1 MGAVHLA
8 LDEHGADAE
17 RLDQLTR
24 LLAEELRQLDVQ
36 DVSRT
41 TGPAPAGTR
50 ALDAVTLN
58 TLVVTLNTLA
68 VTLLGSGGLTAL
80 VTAARAW
87 LGRGQQSPRSV
98 RLEVDGDVLELSG
111 ASDAEQDRLVSLF
124 LSRHPAGGT
133 TWAAGAEP

>member
-8 LDEHGADAE
+8 LDERGADAP

-24 LLAEELRQLDVQ
+24 MLADELRQLDV
-36 DVSRT
+36 DEVRRT

-50 ALDAVTLN
+50 ALDA
-58 TLVVTLNTLA
+58 VTLNTLA

-98 RLEVDGDVLELSG
+98 RLELDGDVLELSG
-111 ASDAEQDRLVSLF
+111 ASDAEHDRLVSLF

>member
-50 ALDAVTLN
+50 ALDA
-58 TLVVTLNTLA
+58 VTLNTLA